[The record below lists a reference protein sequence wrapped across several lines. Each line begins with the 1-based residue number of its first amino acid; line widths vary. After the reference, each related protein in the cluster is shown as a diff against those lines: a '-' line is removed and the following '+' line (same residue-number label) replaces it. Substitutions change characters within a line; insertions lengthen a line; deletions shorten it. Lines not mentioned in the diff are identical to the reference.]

1 MSGVKGRSG
10 GARPGSGPKPGAH
23 RDRSNGNGRQP
34 GALDKSLS
42 PARIIPRAEKWNFA
56 EYSLAH
62 AYSMIDILVHIAK
75 TGTNEGVRVM
85 AADKVL
91 DRAVGKAPATIDI
104 SAKRHQDIEYRSAED
119 RAKIRAAIEAEGVP
133 RALLDLQVDPIEEDE
148 DD

>member
-23 RDRSNGNGRQP
+23 ANGGRR

-42 PARIIPRAEKWNFA
+42 PARIIPTADKWNFA

-62 AYSMIDILVHIAK
+62 AYSMIDILVSIANDV
-75 TGTNEGVRVM
+75 TQPSGVRVM

-91 DRAVGKAPATIDI
+91 DRAVGRAPATIDI
-104 SAKRHQDIEYRSAED
+104 STKHHTAIVYQSAEEL
-119 RAKIRAAIEAEGVP
+119 RAKIRAAIEEEGVP

>member
-23 RDRSNGNGRQP
+23 RNGQGGRQP
-34 GALDKSLS
+34 GALDKSLT

-56 EYSLAH
+56 EYALAS
-62 AYSMIDILVHIAK
+62 AYGMIDILVSIAEDV
-75 TGTNEGVRVM
+75 TQPSGVRVL

-91 DRAVGKAPATIDI
+91 DRAVGRAPATIDI
-104 SAKRHQDIEYRSAED
+104 STKHHTAIVYQSAEEL
-119 RAKIRAAIEAEGVP
+119 RAKIRAAIEEEGVP

>member
-10 GARPGSGPKPGAH
+10 GARPGSGPKPGG
-23 RDRSNGNGRQP
+23 SNGRQS
-34 GALDKSLS
+34 GALDKSLT

-62 AYSMIDILVHIAK
+62 AYSMIDILVSIAEDVK
-75 TGTNEGVRVM
+75 QPSGVRVL

-91 DRAVGKAPATIDI
+91 DRAVGRAPATIDI
-104 SAKRHQDIEYRSAED
+104 STKHHTAIVYQSAEEL
-119 RAKIRAAIEAEGVP
+119 RAKIRAAIEEEGVP